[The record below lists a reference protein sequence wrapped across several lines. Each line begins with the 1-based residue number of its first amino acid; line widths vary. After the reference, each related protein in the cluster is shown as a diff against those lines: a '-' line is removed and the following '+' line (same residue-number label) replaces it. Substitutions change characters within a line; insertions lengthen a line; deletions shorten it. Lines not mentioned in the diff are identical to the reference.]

1 MEVYVSSTS
10 AGDSVDT
17 STEVFM
23 AHRELL
29 FRIVYDLLGSVA
41 DTEDTLQET
50 WLSWTGRQSRSDP
63 ADICNARAYLV
74 KIAVNHALARRASII
89 RRRESYV
96 GPWLPEPLITAE
108 GDTDGA
114 DKALRAESVSMALL
128 VVLETLSPLERAVF
142 VLYDVFGYQ
151 YPEIAEILGRS
162 PSAIRQLAHRARAH
176 IQARHPRFRADPRV
190 QRQVTE
196 KFLVAALG
204 GDLATLL
211 EMMSPEVTM
220 WTDGGGKVRAAIRPL
235 RGADKVGRWVL
246 GVIAGQPARFE
257 ARHVLVNG
265 QPGLL
270 LTSGGVLDNV
280 VAADLDRDD
289 RISAIRLIRN
299 PDKLRH
305 LATRDPAASSWPA
318 AAASPQR
325 CRRR

>member
-1 MEVYVSSTS
+1 VTDS
-10 AGDSVDT
+10 ALAA
-17 STEVFM
+17 FR
-23 AHRELL
+23 AHRPEL
-29 FRIVYDLLGSVA
+29 FGIAYRMLGSVA
-41 DTEDTLQET
+41 DAEDILQDA
-50 WLSWTGRQSRSDP
+50 WLRWSSAYP
-63 ADICNARAYLV
+63 AGVSQPRAYLAR
-74 KIAVNHALARRASII
+74 AVVNLSLNKLKSAAV
-89 RRRESYV
+89 RRETYV
-96 GPWLPEPLITAE
+96 GPWLPEPLVIAE
-108 GDTDGA
+108 PGA
-114 DKALRAESVSMALL
+114 DREVELAEAVSLAML

-142 VLYDVFGYQ
+142 ILNEVFGYSFG
-151 YPEIAEILGRS
+151 EIAGMLDRTETS
-162 PSAIRQLAHRARAH
+162 VRQVGARARSH
-176 IQARHPRFRADPRV
+176 VRARQPRYDAPADTR
-190 QRQVTE
+190 RRVTE
-196 KFLVAALG
+196 EFLAACVG
-204 GDLATLL
+204 GDLNQMMALL
-211 EMMSPEVTM
+211 APDVTA